1 MLSHG
6 CVPNDFL
13 LSTLVPIPKNKR
25 KSINKSENYRAIA
38 LSSILGKLLDN
49 ILLVNCSQHGQVFE
63 TSELQYGF
71 KDQFTFVVNEVIQ
84 HYTNNNSNVY
94 LTLIDASKAFDRVQY
109 VKLFKLLLSINV

>member
-63 TSELQYGF
+63 TSELQY
-71 KDQFTFVVNEVIQ
+71 QFTFVVNEVIQ

-109 VKLFKLLLSINV
+109 VKLFKLLLSKNV